1 MSVKHSLLAIL
12 AQGPCYGYQLRS
24 EFERR
29 TAGLWPVNVGQ
40 IYNTLERLERDGL
53 VTRSLPDDNGHV
65 FWRNT
70 DRGDDEAATWLRS
83 ATPRTDSRD
92 DVTTK
97 VALAISLPGVD
108 AGDVID
114 AELAEARAR
123 VERIQRELGEE
134 LDTTAALIRSASEHR
149 AQADL
154 AWLLQARATLSN
166 FAQDIPV
173 ADERPRRGRPRKAA
187 PLPL

>member
-29 TAGLWPVNVGQ
+29 TAGLWPINVGQ

-53 VTRSLPDDNGHV
+53 VSRSLSDENGHV

-70 DRGDDEAATWLRS
+70 ERGDAEAVRWLHS

-114 AELAEARAR
+114 EELAAARVR
-123 VERIQRELGEE
+123 VERIQAELAEE
-134 LDTTAALIRSASEHR
+134 LDATAALIRSASEHR

-154 AWLLQARATLSN
+154 AWLLQARASLSN
-166 FAQDIPV
+166 FAQAVPV
-173 ADERPRRGRPRKAA
+173 THERPRRGRPRKAA
-187 PLPL
+187 PVPL